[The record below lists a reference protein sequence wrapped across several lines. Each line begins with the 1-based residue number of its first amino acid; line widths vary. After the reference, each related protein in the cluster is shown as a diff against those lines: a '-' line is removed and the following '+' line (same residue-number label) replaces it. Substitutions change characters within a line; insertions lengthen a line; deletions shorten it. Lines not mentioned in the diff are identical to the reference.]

1 MKTLKFNH
9 VLASQIASG
18 EKTAT
23 WRVHDD
29 KDIEPKDTLEVVD
42 KVNATDETT
51 WQRIGTIEV
60 TEVIMKPLSA
70 ITDADFEGHERY
82 ESEAAMYDALK
93 KYYGDDIGPSTVI
106 KIIHFVFSA
115 YDEPTS
121 FVAFVNGLLQH
132 AEVKIFTDGG
142 SRGNPGPSASGY
154 VIMDVEDTI
163 LERGGEYLG
172 ITTNNQAEYRAVRLA
187 LMACAK
193 YGAVRVDAYM
203 DSLLVVNQMKGL
215 FKIKN
220 RDLWPIYDDIKQL
233 CKTFEKGVNFTH
245 VPRELNKK
253 ADAEVNR
260 ILDEHSNK

>member
-9 VLASQIASG
+9 LLATQIASG

-29 KDIEPKDTLEVVD
+29 KDVGPGDLLEVID
-42 KVNATDETT
+42 KVNPTDETT
-51 WQRIGTIEV
+51 WQRIGTIQV
-60 TEVIMKPLSA
+60 TEVVIKPLSA
-70 ITDADFEGHERY
+70 INDADFEGHERY
-82 ESEAAMYDALK
+82 ESDEAMYAALK
-93 KYYGDDIGPSTVI
+93 QYYGEDTGPETIV
-106 KIIHFVFSA
+106 KIIHFLFTA
-115 YDEPTS
+115 YENPLPFT
-121 FVAFVNGLLQH
+121 AFVNGLLQH

-154 VIMDVEDTI
+154 VIMDVEDTV

-193 YGAVRVDAYM
+193 YGAVKVDAYM
-203 DSLLVVNQMKGL
+203 DSLLVVNQMKGI

-260 ILDEHSNK
+260 ILDEHSHK